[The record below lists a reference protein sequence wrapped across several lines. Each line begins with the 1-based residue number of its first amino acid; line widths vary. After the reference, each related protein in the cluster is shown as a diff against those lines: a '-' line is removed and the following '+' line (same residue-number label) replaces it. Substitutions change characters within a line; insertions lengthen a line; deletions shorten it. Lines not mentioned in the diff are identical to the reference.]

1 MSAVQRREEPA
12 AKFSLAERRASS
24 RLCALAK
31 LGGRFNSVAQA
42 LSHPDFLSA
51 TKALTLAALVDFE
64 ADPRTLAHA
73 RAVEATRVAEALSAD
88 AKDRNSKLEQL
99 QDAEYVAS
107 ERINLLAE
115 ARLGNLLRAPES
127 VLASYQS
134 LFSELEHAE
143 KRLWAFRFQC
153 TSWSGCRERAL
164 GKVAR
169 GNDVILENATQIF
182 GEDAAWSTRSV
193 ADAVKKLGTEAKS
206 GNGIEWDE
214 CHASKPPSFPKADE
228 EGLVLFITRLRLCGR
243 ATIYKHTVLDYGKRL
258 LEGTQAS
265 LNFVQTKDGAYVRG
279 TGDGMLLWDE
289 KKWDNWYYRHFLGV
303 FSRYSAICATIPP
316 SSLHTSSS
324 LWRDTA

>member
-1 MSAVQRREEPA
+1 MGPALVEIAGAFDNNGQAVLGWLVDADRL
-12 AKFSLAERRASS
+12 FSSGLPTHTQLSEAERP
-24 RLCALAK
+24 L
-31 LGGRFNSVAQA
+31 
-42 LSHPDFLSA
+42 P
-51 TKALTLAALVDFE
+51 
-64 ADPRTLAHA
+64 
-73 RAVEATRVAEALSAD
+73 TRVAEALSAD

-107 ERINLLAE
+107 QRINLLAE

-153 TSWSGCRERAL
+153 TM
-164 GKVAR
+164 
-169 GNDVILENATQIF
+169 ILENATQIF

-279 TGDGMLLWDE
+279 TDDGMLLWDE